1 MILKHTLL
9 SGVMLAAAALAA
21 PAMAKT
27 AQFDIPAQGVP
38 AAVTAFGHQ
47 SGLQVIAPADLP
59 ASVISRAVKGAIEA
73 RAALRRLI
81 EGTGLEIAADK
92 GNVII
97 LRMGGGAKR
106 GEPLANTD
114 DSEILVTAQRRPERA
129 LDVPISVTVL
139 GQQTIEK
146 ARINELQDLSRITP
160 GLLVSNFS
168 IGSPVIAIRGAT
180 NTFNQIGVD
189 KPVGIFVD
197 DVYIPRNSASTFQ
210 LFGLNSVQVL
220 RGPQGTL
227 FGKNVTGGAI
237 VFDTGRPDYDQSE
250 AHIRASGGSYRTVEV
265 DALADAG
272 IAPDVA
278 GRLAF
283 SVRRHDGWGHD
294 RLTGQELD
302 NLDSV
307 NTRGQ
312 LRFRLSDRLE
322 ALIGGDYAT
331 DSSGGRTLSSIGAGS
346 DGDPRTAE
354 SGTPQA
360 FNRAVYGTSARLF
373 LDTGLGQVTS
383 VTAWR
388 GSHSLDQYA
397 NVAANYIF
405 LPANQSQALTDDRD
419 HVSAVSQEVR
429 IASPKWQRG
438 TFVAG
443 IYLASDVSS
452 RRLNSTALA
461 GQTGALVT
469 NQLWNGRAVSQTAA
483 IFLDGSLNLTSFLSV
498 TGGGRYTWDRK
509 EADLVYSNLLNGSGN
524 FSADGASRNWSQ
536 FTPRASVQVKPL
548 RSTMVYVT
556 YSQGYTAGGFNTQA
570 ATLSAFNAAFQP
582 EKLDNLEGG
591 IKTSLL
597 NGRLTADLSAFSMKY
612 LNKQELYFDNVT
624 RILNIFNAGRAT
636 IRGVEAQMAVKPT
649 RWATLTG
656 TYGLLDTRYDNFVIP
671 GGAVLT
677 GNRLGSSPKNKASAM
692 VDIDAPIGRLRLT
705 GNAVWSY
712 TSQYFTGATQDP
724 TLSVPAYALVNGSIG
739 LATLDRRYS
748 VSLYARN
755 LLNRN
760 YVLIPSN
767 QTVLGQYLGE
777 PRIVGVSLGGR
788 F

>member
-1 MILKHTLL
+1 
-9 SGVMLAAAALAA
+9 MLYGAALAA
-21 PAMAKT
+21 TALATPAIAKV
-27 AQFDIPAQGVP
+27 AHFDIPAQGVP

-59 ASVISRAVKGAIEA
+59 ATVTSRAIKGAIEPH
-73 RAALRRLI
+73 AALRKLI
-81 EGTGLEIAADK
+81 EGTGLEVAADK

-97 LRMGGGAKR
+97 LRMSPGAK
-106 GEPLANTD
+106 PLAEAEGND
-114 DSEILVTAQRRPERA
+114 ILVTAQRRPERA
-129 LDVPISVTVL
+129 LDVPLSVTVM
-139 GQQTIEK
+139 GQQVIEK
-146 ARINELQDLSRITP
+146 ARINELRDLSRLTP

-180 NTFNQIGVD
+180 NTFSQIGVD

-237 VFDTGRPDYDQSE
+237 VFDTGRPDYDTSE
-250 AHIRASGGSYRTVEV
+250 ARLRVSGGSYRTAEV
-265 DALADAG
+265 DALGDVG
-272 IAPDVA
+272 ISQNVA
-278 GRLAF
+278 GRIAF
-283 SVRRHDGWGHD
+283 SMRRHDGWGHD

-322 ALIGGDYAT
+322 ARIGGDYAT
-331 DSSGGRTLSSIGAGS
+331 DSSGGRTLSSLGAGS

-354 SGTPQA
+354 SGTPQR
-360 FNRAVYGTSARLF
+360 FDRAVYGTSARLF
-373 LDTGLGQVTS
+373 LDTDLGQVTS

-397 NVAANYIF
+397 NVAANYRF
-405 LPANQSQALTDDRD
+405 LPASQSQALSDDRD
-419 HVSAVSQEVR
+419 HVSAFSQEVR
-429 IASPKWQRG
+429 LASPAWRRG
-438 TFVAG
+438 NFVTG
-443 IYLASDVSS
+443 FYLASDTSS

-461 GQTGALVT
+461 GQSGALVT

-483 IFLDGSLNLTSFLSV
+483 IFLDGSVHLTPFLTV

-509 EADLVYSNLLNGSGN
+509 EADLTYSNLLSGAGN
-524 FSADGASRNWSQ
+524 FSVSGAHRNWSQ
-536 FTPRASVQVKPL
+536 FTPRASVQVKPIHAV
-548 RSTMVYVT
+548 MAYVT
-556 YSQGYTAGGFNTQA
+556 WSQGYTAGGFNTQA
-570 ATLSAFNAAFQP
+570 ATLGAFNAAFQP

-591 IKTSLL
+591 VKTSLL
-597 NGRLTADLSAFSMKY
+597 GGRITADLSAFNMIY
-612 LNKQELYFDNVT
+612 RNKQELYFDNVT
-624 RILNIFNAGRAT
+624 RILNIFNAGHAT
-636 IRGVEAQMAVKPT
+636 IKGVEAQMAVKPT
-649 RWATLTG
+649 SWATLTG

-677 GNRLGSSPKNKASAM
+677 GNRLGSSPHDKASAM
-692 VDIDAPIGRLRLT
+692 LDIDAPVGRVRLT

-724 TLSVPAYALVNGSIG
+724 TLSVAAYALVNGSIG
-739 LATLDRRYS
+739 LSTLDRRYS
-748 VSLYARN
+748 VSVYVRN

-777 PRIVGVSLGGR
+777 PRIIGVTLGGR